1 MPSLSRRQCGRIVRG
16 MPATKKQMK
25 TNRPIIGTH
34 EEFSRLFQF
43 ALDMLCIAGFD
54 GYFKL
59 VNPAWERVLGY
70 SPEELTSRPWLDFVH
85 PDDLA
90 ATIREGEKL
99 LSGVD
104 VIRFR
109 NRYRARDG
117 SYKWLSWMCTPYVE
131 RGLIYA
137 VARDITEAQR
147 TEEELRQ
154 ARLQAEAATR
164 AKSEFL
170 ANMSHEIRTPMN
182 GIIGMTELVLDS
194 NLTKEQRD
202 HLKTVRDS
210 AEGLLALLDDIL
222 DFSKIEARKLHTERV
237 QFQLR
242 ALLEDV
248 LKILR
253 FRCSPSVLQLSC
265 DVRPDTPN
273 VLIGDPTR
281 LRQVLINLVGN
292 AIKFTSKGEV
302 IVRVRPESITEDEAV
317 LLFSVSDT
325 GIGISEDNQKVIFDA
340 FAQADASTTR
350 RYGGSGLGL
359 TISNQLVG
367 LMGGR
372 ISVES
377 KPDVGSTFH
386 FTLPF
391 GIAHHHASPSPDDSP
406 EKSSVPAEPSSF
418 DILVVEDNA
427 VNQKLARILLK
438 KLGHRATIAA
448 NGDAAVRALKQRAFD
463 LVLMDFQMPVMGGI
477 EATAVIREAETR
489 TGRHIPIIAMTAHAM
504 AGDRERALQAGM
516 DDYVSKPIRF
526 EDLRRAIQRHAPPGL
541 DMTALLNG
549 VDGDRKLLCELIDV
563 FLVDTPKQL
572 ARIKRALAR
581 GDATGLKEAAHA
593 LKGSVGNFDPTQ
605 AFEAV
610 RRLETLGRENNLTD
624 APAGWRVVEMEIA
637 RLSDVLRHV
646 KKKL

>member
-1 MPSLSRRQCGRIVRG
+1 MRAYSPR

-25 TNRPIIGTH
+25 ANRPIIGTH

-99 LSGVD
+99 VSGVD

>member
-1 MPSLSRRQCGRIVRG
+1 
-16 MPATKKQMK
+16 
-25 TNRPIIGTH
+25 
-34 EEFSRLFQF
+34 
-43 ALDMLCIAGFD
+43 
-54 GYFKL
+54 
-59 VNPAWERVLGY
+59 
-70 SPEELTSRPWLDFVH
+70 
-85 PDDLA
+85 
-90 ATIREGEKL
+90 
-99 LSGVD
+99 
-104 VIRFR
+104 
-109 NRYRARDG
+109 
-117 SYKWLSWMCTPYVE
+117 
-131 RGLIYA
+131 
-137 VARDITEAQR
+137 
-147 TEEELRQ
+147 
-154 ARLQAEAATR
+154 
-164 AKSEFL
+164 
-170 ANMSHEIRTPMN
+170 
-182 GIIGMTELVLDS
+182 
-194 NLTKEQRD
+194 
-202 HLKTVRDS
+202 
-210 AEGLLALLDDIL
+210 
-222 DFSKIEARKLHTERV
+222 
-237 QFQLR
+237 
-242 ALLEDV
+242 
-248 LKILR
+248 
-253 FRCSPSVLQLSC
+253 
-265 DVRPDTPN
+265 
-273 VLIGDPTR
+273 
-281 LRQVLINLVGN
+281 
-292 AIKFTSKGEV
+292 
-302 IVRVRPESITEDEAV
+302 
-317 LLFSVSDT
+317 
-325 GIGISEDNQKVIFDA
+325 
-340 FAQADASTTR
+340 
-350 RYGGSGLGL
+350 
-359 TISNQLVG
+359 
-367 LMGGR
+367 
-372 ISVES
+372 
-377 KPDVGSTFH
+377 
-386 FTLPF
+386 
-391 GIAHHHASPSPDDSP
+391 SPDDSP

-593 LKGSVGNFDPTQ
+593 LKGSVGNFDPTH